1 MMILRS
7 PKDHRIAVFEDLEP
21 FFIELLR
28 SIPEAADPGDSIRAR
43 DRLFSKPLAK
53 DDAGFNEDWRE
64 YVEPELRDM
73 FRSAQ
78 EIVTRDLRALPPAD
92 PRINPAA
99 GKLDSAAFSATEH
112 KLEIPRD
119 HADAWLGVLNQ
130 ARLVIAAKRNFGDL
144 EMDEDASFP
153 PASER
158 ELDLYRVHFYGDL
171 QHVLLREM
179 GLA

>member
-1 MMILRS
+1 MMILRN
-7 PKDHRIAVFEDLEP
+7 PKDRRIAVFEEMEP

-28 SIPEAADPGDSIRAR
+28 RIPEAADPGDSIRAR
-43 DRLFSKPLAK
+43 ERLFSQPLET
-53 DDAGFNEDWRE
+53 DNAGFNADWRE
-64 YVEPELRDM
+64 YVEPELHET

-78 EIVTRDLRALPPAD
+78 DIVAGDLRALPPAD
-92 PRINPAA
+92 PRVDPAC
-99 GKLDSAAFSATEH
+99 GRLDSPAFAATGH

-130 ARLVIAAKRNFGDL
+130 ARLVLAAKRNFGDR

-158 ELDLYRVHFYGDL
+158 ELDLYRVHFYGDM
-171 QHVLLREM
+171 QQVLLREM
-179 GLA
+179 GYT

>member
-1 MMILRS
+1 MILRS
-7 PKDHRIAVFEDLEP
+7 PKDHRLAVFEDLEP

-28 SIPEAADPGDSIRAR
+28 GIPEAAEPGDSIRAR
-43 DRLFSKPLAK
+43 DRLFSKPLET
-53 DDAGFNEDWRE
+53 DSAGFNEDWRE
-64 YVEPELRDM
+64 FVEPELREM

-78 EIVTRDLRALPPAD
+78 EVVTGDLRGLPPAD
-92 PRINPAA
+92 PRIDPAS
-99 GKLDSAAFSATEH
+99 GKLDSAAFSATQH

-130 ARLVIAAKRNFGDL
+130 ARLVIAAKRNFGDA